1 MTGVFFLDR
10 NVLLMKEAYLVVLQ
24 MSVQIF
30 ISTHLEFEFLTDPG
44 NRQDQPAAARVW
56 WTFYPPRPQCRKT
69 L

>member
-56 WTFYPPRPQCRKT
+56 
-69 L
+69 